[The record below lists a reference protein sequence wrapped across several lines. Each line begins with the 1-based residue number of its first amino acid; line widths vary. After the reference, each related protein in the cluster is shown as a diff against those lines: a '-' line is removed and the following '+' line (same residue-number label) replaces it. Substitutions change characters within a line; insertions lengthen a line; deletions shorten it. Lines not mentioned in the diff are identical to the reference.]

1 MSRAMLA
8 AATPGTTLA
17 AAADA
22 AEVAQLPEL
31 AAPAPGTLSAAP
43 TTTTSS
49 AAAAGA
55 VAAQAPSVAAAT
67 ATTTSGAA
75 AFSPGEL
82 RDPSSFSLP

>member
-1 MSRAMLA
+1 MYRAMLA
-8 AATPGTTLA
+8 AAAPGTTLA

-22 AEVAQLPEL
+22 AEVVQLPEL
-31 AAPAPGTLSAAP
+31 GVPAPGTLSAAP
-43 TTTTSS
+43 MTTTSG

-75 AFSPGEL
+75 AFSPGEPH
-82 RDPSSFSLP
+82 DPM